1 MSDEK
6 SIKLLI
12 CLLLLFLIQWKL
24 YWGSFKNDATN
35 TCDYSD
41 TPLSHWNCYIYG
53 KYEHE
58 GLNIK
63 TRKLEESS
71 TDHVPVVVELR
82 WREKTRQKKK
92 THTKENKE
100 KVNMRC

>member
-1 MSDEK
+1 M
-6 SIKLLI
+6 
-12 CLLLLFLIQWKL
+12 
-24 YWGSFKNDATN
+24 G
-35 TCDYSD
+35 D
-41 TPLSHWNCYIYG
+41 TYPADRLG
-53 KYEHE
+53 KDGMTITSAIDHVYVSQSMRD
-58 GLNIK
+58 NIK

-71 TDHVPVVVELR
+71 TDHVTVVVELR